1 MLLHRLLH
9 LFVSHRWASLM
20 LVFADDALAL
30 VCLAFFSSLIFAC
43 DFLEKHTEEL
53 LVVFWL
59 LLDASQDSW

>member
-9 LFVSHRWASLM
+9 HFVSHRWASLM
-20 LVFADDALAL
+20 LVFTDDT
-30 VCLAFFSSLIFAC
+30 FSSLIFAC